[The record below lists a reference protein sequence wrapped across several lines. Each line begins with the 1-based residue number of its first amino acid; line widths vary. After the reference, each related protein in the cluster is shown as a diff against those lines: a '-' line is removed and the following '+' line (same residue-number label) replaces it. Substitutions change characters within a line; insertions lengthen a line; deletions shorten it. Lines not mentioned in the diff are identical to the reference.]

1 MKFLLNAGIAVLGGL
16 SLASCDMYEKTYMT
30 EKPMQVKEETV
41 TYDLNYSEVNDQF
54 ITVLADHYNNHGGS
68 PLDVVLT
75 YDPKSYRNTAMKAT
89 ENIAE
94 IKSALEQEGVSDVNG
109 VIMPIKAQGDEAKL
123 IISYVALSAHAPED
137 CNGQILGEDNKMYE
151 EGSDYKLGCSVKS
164 MIAKQISKP
173 ADLLGKGGGYAT
185 SDGRAATNII
195 DAQRTGA
202 RNQPLDVDAT
212 TDTGL

>member
-1 MKFLLNAGIAVLGGL
+1 MKFLLNAGIAILGGL
-16 SLASCDMYEKTYMT
+16 SLVGCEINQETYMT
-30 EKPMQVKEETV
+30 QKPMQVKEETV
-41 TYDLNYSEVNDQF
+41 TYDVNYSDINDQF
-54 ITVLADHYNNHGGS
+54 IAVLADHYSKHGGS

-94 IKSALEQEGVSDVNG
+94 LKSALAEEGVSDVNG

-123 IISYVALSAHAPED
+123 IISYIALSAHAPED
-137 CNGQILGEDNKMYE
+137 CNGHTLGENNKMYE
-151 EGSDYKLGCSVKS
+151 EDSDYKLGCSVKT
-164 MIAKQISKP
+164 MVAKQISKP
-173 ADLLGKGGGYAT
+173 ADLLGKGGGYET

-202 RNQPLDVDAT
+202 RNEPLDVDST
-212 TDTGL
+212 TDGL